1 MKLEISFSISISIFE
16 KLGQKNAEYVRSVGD
31 RFLHFDG
38 DSHDLVDYEELPDDE
53 QEKRRFDHK
62 KEKLSRNHNLRSSRQ
77 TSYKGQSAEKIA
89 GRATDNPYIMGDI
102 LDDPGLVDA
111 DGQTEAVAKV
121 ASENPGWAKMSDLAD
136 RHDIDIDTGESTGDS
151 KGSASTGDGDGSTSA
166 AEAASDAASFDGDVS
181 TADSADLGPTGPS
194 GYGDMASSSVGDGG
208 VGDGGDV
215 GGSGGVGGD
224 GSVGGNGGVG
234 GDGS

>member
-1 MKLEISFSISISIFE
+1 MIRKIVDLFKAIKDASS
-16 KLGQKNAEYVRSVGD
+16 NWVREVQHQYLLY
-31 RFLHFDG
+31 RDG
-38 DSHDLVDYEELPDDE
+38 DFDLVDYEDLPEDE
-53 QEKRRFDHK
+53 QEKHRFQHK

-77 TSYKGQSAEKIA
+77 TTYKGQSAEKIA

-136 RHDIDIDTGESTGDS
+136 RHDIDIDTGDTASESD
-151 KGSASTGDGDGSTSA
+151 SASTGDGDGSTSA

-194 GYGDMASSSVGDGG
+194 GYGDMGSSSVGDGG
-208 VGDGGDV
+208 VGDGGV
-215 GGSGGVGGD
+215 GGGSAGDGGVGG
-224 GSVGGNGGVG
+224 